1 MNWIELAAYLGTGVL
16 AGLLAGLLGI
26 GGGVIVVP
34 ALVWIFSETG
44 FAPEW
49 SFHLAVGTSL
59 AILIGTGSTSAY
71 AHHRRGAV
79 RWDLVRTLVPW
90 LVIGAGIGAA
100 GACFL
105 EATWLRRTF
114 GLFQVYVG
122 LSMLFKRTRGEARRL
137 PRTPGLGLAG
147 TGIGSLSALLGIG
160 GGTLMVPFLARS
172 GLDMRRAVATTA
184 ACGPSIALAG
194 VLGFIL
200 VGWEYKGLPPGSTG
214 FVYWPAVAGILLTSV
229 PSAPIGTRFAH
240 TLPLPVLKRIFAI
253 LVLVVAAKLLAG

>member
-1 MNWIELAAYLGTGVL
+1 MNWIELTAYLGTGVI
-16 AGLLAGLLGI
+16 AGLLAGLLGV

-44 FAPEW
+44 FAADW

-59 AILIGTGSTSAY
+59 AILIGTGGTSAY

-90 LVIGAGIGAA
+90 LVIGAGIGSA
-100 GACFL
+100 GAGFL
-105 EATWLRRTF
+105 EATWLRRIF
-114 GLFQVYVG
+114 GFFQVYVG
-122 LSMLFKRTRGEARRL
+122 LGMLFKSTQGETRR
-137 PRTPGLGLAG
+137 PPHTPGMGLVG

-172 GLDMRRAVATTA
+172 GLDMRRAVATAA
-184 ACGPSIALAG
+184 ACGPTIALAG

-200 VGWEYKGLPPGSTG
+200 VGWGYQELPSGSTG
-214 FVYWPAVAGILLTSV
+214 FVYWPAVAGILLASI
-229 PSAPIGTRFAH
+229 PFAPIGTHLAH
-240 TLPLPVLKRIFAI
+240 ALPRSVLERIFAV
-253 LVLVVAAKLLAG
+253 LVLVVAAKLLVG